1 MLRWLI
7 NLLFPPKCVL
17 CRRILQKQETDL
29 CRECRAD
36 APEFTKSKR
45 RIPFVA
51 QWTGIWYYS
60 GNVRG
65 SIHRYKFSN
74 ARRYAAAYAKLL
86 AVRLQKEEMD
96 SFDILSWIPVSA
108 SRKRK
113 RGYDQ
118 SQLLAEALGQEL
130 GCESVAVL
138 KKYRN
143 NPPQS
148 TLTLQAERRANVLG
162 AYRAVDPEFFRG
174 KRVLLLDDI
183 ITTGATV
190 SECARVLLTAGAKEV
205 RCAAMAVADHKTK

>member
-60 GNVRG
+60 DNVRG
-65 SIHRYKFSN
+65 IIHRYKFSN

-130 GCESVAVL
+130 GCEAVAVL

-148 TLTLQAERRANVLG
+148 TLTLQAERRANVLNV
-162 AYRAVDPEFFRG
+162 YAVADPALIRG
-174 KRVLLLDDI
+174 KRILLVDDVV
-183 ITTGATV
+183 TTGATA
-190 SECARVLLTAGAKEV
+190 SECGKTLLIHGAKEITLATV
-205 RCAAMAVADHKTK
+205 AVAVKN